1 MQGTCKFGA
10 RCALLHIYPDGSLAP
25 RANGGMNTGKNGRG
39 YANGQQHPPPPFL
52 NQDAQLS
59 NSLLAQQRQ
68 YPAESYTNQYPYPEQ
83 DEGDVIYDRFAT
95 YRNGPTD
102 GGVSSSPFG
111 SPLEEAQF
119 PRSPVEN
126 IRTALNAP
134 LPQSF
139 DPNGLS
145 HIAKYGPLGQSVP
158 DKFGMKSP
166 PASLP
171 KRGMQPPEVSAT
183 LRGGP
188 GNSNLRNGT
197 ALGSSPH
204 TQDEPSG
211 QRIMHSQKNARSN
224 RLSTSVPQG
233 DDWEEHFTFEQDLLP
248 ISVRDEVLNP
258 PGRIRRVSRPGDQE
272 NLNTTRDTSRS
283 LAIPSAT
290 SSKVGSP
297 SMAGSPSRFR
307 AIFEQQEK
315 QKELQQENGNG
326 NGNGNGSA
334 NGNGVGAFGHVGSPL
349 RESWMANGANTSPG
363 TLSGISQQMAKMQL
377 NRADSSE
384 NAGRLHLMGG
394 RHVSAPV
401 GTFQRP
407 GLASPGVSS
416 TRIDE
421 EVEGEGLLFS
431 MDEWGSPRLGALDAG
446 VAGTR
451 PIDVVGGSGGGGG
464 GGSRSGSAG
473 KGGFGFR

>member
-1 MQGTCKFGA
+1 
-10 RCALLHIYPDGSLAP
+10 
-25 RANGGMNTGKNGRG
+25 MNMRRNGRG
-39 YANGQQHPPPPFL
+39 FSNGQQHPPPPFL

-59 NSLLAQQRQ
+59 NSLLSQQRQ

-83 DEGDVIYDRFAT
+83 DEGDAIYDRFAP

-102 GGVSSSPFG
+102 AGVSSSPFG
-111 SPLEEAQF
+111 SPLEEAHF

-171 KRGMQPPEVSAT
+171 KRVMQPLEPT
-183 LRGGP
+183 GLRGGL
-188 GNSNLRNGT
+188 GSSNLRNGT

-204 TQDEPSG
+204 MQDEPAG

-224 RLSTSVPQG
+224 RLSASVPQG
-233 DDWEEHFTFEQDLLP
+233 NPLDDWDENFAFEQDLLP
-248 ISVRDEVLNP
+248 INVREEVLAP
-258 PGRIRRVSRPGDQE
+258 QGRIRRVSRPGDQE
-272 NLNTTRDTSRS
+272 GLNPSRDTSGS
-283 LAIPSAT
+283 LAIPNAT

-315 QKELQQENGNG
+315 QKEQQLENGNG
-326 NGNGNGSA
+326 NGTSNGNMF
-334 NGNGVGAFGHVGSPL
+334 GAFGHVGSPL
-349 RESWMANGANTSPG
+349 RESWMANGANASPG
-363 TLSGISQQMAKMQL
+363 TLSGISQQMVRMQL
-377 NRADSSE
+377 NRAESSDGTA
-384 NAGRLHLMGG
+384 NNGRLHPIGG

-401 GTFQRP
+401 GTAKRP
-407 GLASPGVSS
+407 AMASPGVSS

-431 MDEWGSPRLGALDAG
+431 MDEWGSPRLGALDAS
-446 VAGTR
+446 ATR
-451 PIDVVGGSGGGGG
+451 PIDIREGVVGGGVNGVNGSG
-464 GGSRSGSAG
+464 G

>member
-1 MQGTCKFGA
+1 MG
-10 RCALLHIYPDGSLAP
+10 R
-25 RANGGMNTGKNGRG
+25 NGRG
-39 YANGQQHPPPPFL
+39 FSNGQQHPPPPFL

-59 NSLLAQQRQ
+59 NSLLSQQRQ
-68 YPAESYTNQYPYPEQ
+68 YPAEPYTNQYPYPEQ
-83 DEGDVIYDRFAT
+83 DEGDAFYDRFAP
-95 YRNGPTD
+95 YRNGPTE
-102 GGVSSSPFG
+102 GGLSSPPFG

-126 IRTALNAP
+126 LRTALNAP

-171 KRGMQPPEVSAT
+171 KRGMHPPETSAT
-183 LRGGP
+183 LRGGL
-188 GNSNLRNGT
+188 GSSNLRNGT

-204 TQDEPSG
+204 TQDEPAG

-224 RLSTSVPQG
+224 RVSASVPQG
-233 DDWEEHFTFEQDLLP
+233 NPLDDWDGNFTFEQDLLP
-248 ISVRDEVLNP
+248 NSVRDEVLTP
-258 PGRIRRVSRPGDQE
+258 QERIRRSSRAGDQE
-272 NLNTTRDTSRS
+272 NTPRDASGS

-315 QKELQQENGNG
+315 QKELQENGSG
-326 NGNGNGSA
+326 NGFSP
-334 NGNGVGAFGHVGSPL
+334 FGHVGSPL
-349 RESWMANGANTSPG
+349 RESWMADGANASPA
-363 TLSGISQQMAKMQL
+363 TLSGISQQMVRMQL
-377 NRADSSE
+377 HRAESGEGNS
-384 NAGRLHLMGG
+384 NPGRLHPIGG

-407 GLASPGVSS
+407 GLSSPGIRS

-421 EVEGEGLLFS
+421 EVEGLVFS
-431 MDEWGSPRLGALDAG
+431 MDGDWGGRSPRLAALDVGAG
-446 VAGTR
+446 SSR
-451 PIDVVGGSGGGGG
+451 PIDIREGVVGGGGG
-464 GGSRSGSAG
+464 GGDNGSVIG
-473 KGGFGFR
+473 GGRGGFGFR